1 MSSAPPPP
9 AELDII
15 DILAGTASTPA
26 KKALPPTVE
35 MTVAGPNTIS
45 LVVSAVEKERAQVFL
60 KRVKDY
66 LEKDPGRL
74 IL

>member
-1 MSSAPPPP
+1 MNSAPSP

-26 KKALPPTVE
+26 KKALPPTIGIAA
-35 MTVAGPNTIS
+35 AGPNTII
-45 LVVSAVEKERAQVFL
+45 LVVPTVEKERAQVFL
-60 KRVKDY
+60 KRVKGY